1 MYRLYSNE
9 IGLIFLSDEM
19 NNYALS
25 IDDRSGDK
33 SYIRFNSR
41 PGETVTLSN
50 VRIDSG
56 TMQELKEAV
65 RNNSISMHA
74 SLLCFFL
81 SKHALGV
88 YSFKSY
94 CRE

>member
-1 MYRLYSNE
+1 
-9 IGLIFLSDEM
+9 M

-25 IDDRSGDK
+25 IDDRTGDK

-65 RNNSISMHA
+65 INDLAGRNA
-74 SLLCFFL
+74 CLLFFL
-81 SKHALGV
+81 DL
-88 YSFKSY
+88 
-94 CRE
+94 C

>member
-1 MYRLYSNE
+1 MY
-9 IGLIFLSDEM
+9 IVIIVLSEEM

-25 IDDRSGDK
+25 IDDKTGAK

-41 PGETVTLSN
+41 PGESVTLSN

-65 RNNSISMHA
+65 REHSHCESI
-74 SLLCFFL
+74 CL
-81 SKHALGV
+81 STMVDTSRVVGLHVWITLGM
-88 YSFKSY
+88 
-94 CRE
+94 CIC

>member
-1 MYRLYSNE
+1 MLFNSE
-9 IGLIFLSDEM
+9 VVVTLSSDEM

-25 IDDRSGDK
+25 VDDRTGDK

-65 RNNSISMHA
+65 M
-74 SLLCFFL
+74 
-81 SKHALGV
+81 K
-88 YSFKSY
+88 
-94 CRE
+94 